1 MPSLEL
7 PPELVLLVVLP
18 PLIYS
23 ASVAMSW
30 REFKYNLR
38 PIMLLSVGCVIFTA
52 FAVAA
57 ATHYLIGLPWSI
69 GFLLGAIVA
78 PPDVVAP
85 LAIARKLGLPRRI
98 LVVLEGEGLA
108 NDATALILYRFAVVA
123 ISTGAFSLPEAAG
136 TFAAIVVGEVLFG
149 AAVGWLSL
157 RMRHRARDPQVE
169 ITLSLITPY
178 VAYWVPEH
186 LGGSGVIST
195 VACGLYMSWNG
206 PLSISSATR
215 LQGIF
220 FWDLVIYLIEGLLFL
235 LTGFQMRSLFE
246 KSKAFSLDDILLA
259 TALVTIMVIVAR
271 FACGV
276 PAIYLPRLSKRLR
289 ERDPSP
295 PWQWAFVIAF
305 TGVRGAVSL
314 AAALALPFALPNGEG
329 FPYRDLILFVSFGVI
344 FITLVGFGLG
354 LPLVVRWLGL
364 AQTARAE
371 HVAEHESEITA
382 RREAL
387 DAALKSLD
395 AITDDR
401 ELSDEVVKLLL
412 ARLDISCVTRD
423 ICDRPVFLLR
433 RDVSRTSDKA
443 GRHAVATHQDVGQ
456 VFCFT
461 RHAGA
466 GTHGVAGLT
475 RKMRRRLAL
484 LQRAR
489 RIHHQFAEM
498 HDAEIGRA
506 EMLACAVGDRALAVL
521 HRGVLLGDALDPGV
535 AFCLLQL
542 AVDQIVVGLVAQGHI
557 IFVDLGDHAVAT
569 VITFPLGLA
578 QRTLRI
584 PGIGV
589 DPATGIGD
597 GYETLA
603 ENILARHRT
612 RRIGMHR
619 HQELGD
625 APVDVV
631 AAGEPAARDRQ
642 PGVMRIDPYHRTR
655 VLGEPAHVI
664 GAHARERIDEVLLDI
679 EDFVLFFLEA
689 EMGEGEMRGVDRA
702 FQRLHPVAVLP
713 FLRDVAVRSRHQR
726 HFQVR

>member
-1 MPSLEL
+1 LDTVEAKFQIFLILLAVLAGTALLARRINVAPAILLLLAGTALAFVPGMPSLEL

-38 PIMLLSVGCVIFTA
+38 PIILLSVGSVIFTA

-85 LAIARKLGLPRRI
+85 LAIARKLGLPRRV
-98 LVVLEGEGLA
+98 LVILEGEGLA

-123 ISTGAFSLPEAAG
+123 IFTGAFSLPKAAG
-136 TFAAIVVGEVLFG
+136 TFLAIVVGEVLFG

-186 LGGSGVIST
+186 LGGSGVIAT
-195 VACGLYMSWNG
+195 IACGLYMSWNG
-206 PLSISSATR
+206 PLLISSATR

-235 LTGFQMRSLFE
+235 LTGFQMRLLFE
-246 KSKAFSLDDILLA
+246 KSKAFPLDNILLA

-271 FACGV
+271 FAWV
-276 PAIYLPRLSKRLR
+276 FPAIYLPRLSKRLR

-295 PWQWAFVIAF
+295 PWQWAFVLAF

-344 FITLVGFGLG
+344 FITLVGLGLG
-354 LPLVVRWLGL
+354 LPLVVRWLGM
-364 AQTARAE
+364 AQAGRSE
-371 HVAEHESEITA
+371 HLAEHESELAA

-401 ELSDEVVKLLL
+401 ELSDEVVKLLR
-412 ARLDISCVTRD
+412 ARHEIRANQLPASLDPDAREISAEGTELTREL
-423 ICDRPVFLLR
+423 IAAERKFIHLLLR
-433 RDVSRTSDKA
+433 DGKITDEI
-443 GRHAVATHQDVGQ
+443 
-456 VFCFT
+456 
-461 RHAGA
+461 
-466 GTHGVAGLT
+466 
-475 RKMRRRLAL
+475 RRRIERDLDLEEASLAN
-484 LQRAR
+484 REYR
-489 RIHHQFAEM
+489 K
-498 HDAEIGRA
+498 G
-506 EMLACAVGDRALAVL
+506 
-521 HRGVLLGDALDPGV
+521 
-535 AFCLLQL
+535 
-542 AVDQIVVGLVAQGHI
+542 
-557 IFVDLGDHAVAT
+557 
-569 VITFPLGLA
+569 PL
-578 QRTLRI
+578 
-584 PGIGV
+584 
-589 DPATGIGD
+589 
-597 GYETLA
+597 
-603 ENILARHRT
+603 
-612 RRIGMHR
+612 
-619 HQELGD
+619 
-625 APVDVV
+625 
-631 AAGEPAARDRQ
+631 
-642 PGVMRIDPYHRTR
+642 
-655 VLGEPAHVI
+655 
-664 GAHARERIDEVLLDI
+664 
-679 EDFVLFFLEA
+679 
-689 EMGEGEMRGVDRA
+689 
-702 FQRLHPVAVLP
+702 
-713 FLRDVAVRSRHQR
+713 
-726 HFQVR
+726 